1 MERAARPGY
10 APAVRLSLLVV
21 ALAVVPAIAHAEPE
35 RAKALSAEGEAA
47 VAAGDLLEA
56 AVKFRAAF
64 NEEPRPEY
72 MCNAGVAYHK
82 LKDLPRAHRYLG
94 QCVSMGA
101 SLDAKYRENLR
112 KVVDSIEANLVAGN
126 FTPVDVVLEPGVATL
141 TIEGGAPYDEP
152 VVGSGRIW
160 LPYGSYRLRAAANG
174 YLEQTLVIEVKGHA
188 ALPRRIKLEKAPE
201 VDTGVKPDVTKPD
214 VTRPDVARPD
224 ATKRAP
230 ISPVPALATRTRSKA
245 PAIIATTAT
254 GALAITAALLYFKA
268 RIYVNDAD
276 AAEDQATF
284 DELHDESHRFQKLA
298 WAFGGLAATGAVVS
312 GFLWYRAL
320 RTEPAV
326 EVSATANGATVS
338 LRGRF

>member
-1 MERAARPGY
+1 MERAARPSY
-10 APAVRLSLLVV
+10 APAVRFSLLVV
-21 ALAVVPAIAHAEPE
+21 ALAVVPVTADAEPE

-47 VAAGDLLEA
+47 VAAGDLPGA

-112 KVVDSIEANLVAGN
+112 RVVDSIEAKLVAGN
-126 FTPVDVVLEPGVATL
+126 FTPVDVVLEPGAATL
-141 TIEGGAPYDEP
+141 TIEGGLPYDEP

-160 LPYGSYRLRAAANG
+160 FPFGSYRLRATANG
-174 YLEQTLVIEVKGHA
+174 YVEQTVIIEVKGHA
-188 ALPRRIKLEKAPE
+188 AVPRRIKLEKAPA
-201 VDTGVKPDVTKPD
+201 VDTVVNPGKPDVTQPD
-214 VTRPDVARPD
+214 VTQPDRPITP
-224 ATKRAP
+224 AP
-230 ISPVPALATRTRSKA
+230 VLVTPTGSKA

-268 RIYVNDAD
+268 RVYVNDAE

-284 DELHDESHRFQKLA
+284 DVLHDKSHRFQKLA
-298 WAFGGLAATGAVVS
+298 WASGGLAATGAVVS
-312 GFLWYRAL
+312 GYLWYRAL

-326 EVSATANGATVS
+326 EVSATGDGATVS

>member
-1 MERAARPGY
+1 M
-10 APAVRLSLLVV
+10 RLSLLMV
-21 ALAVVPAIAHAEPE
+21 ALAVVPVTAYAEPE

-47 VAAGDLLEA
+47 VAAGDLLRA

-112 KVVDSIEANLVAGN
+112 RVVDSIEAKLVAGN
-126 FTPVDVVLEPGVATL
+126 FTPVDVVLEPGAATL
-141 TIEGGAPYDEP
+141 TIDGGVPYDEP

-160 LPYGSYRLRAAANG
+160 FPYGSYRLRAAANG
-174 YLEQTLVIEVKGHA
+174 YVEQPVVIEVKGHA
-188 ALPRRIKLEKAPE
+188 AVPLRIELEKAPAA
-201 VDTGVKPDVTKPD
+201 VDIGVQPDP
-214 VTRPDVARPD
+214 TRPDVTQPDRPITP
-224 ATKRAP
+224 AITP
-230 ISPVPALATRTRSKA
+230 PPVLVTRPRSKA

-268 RIYVNDAD
+268 RVYVNDAE

-284 DELHDESHRFQKLA
+284 DELHDKSHRFQKLA
-298 WAFGGLAATGAVVS
+298 WASGGLAATGAVVS
-312 GFLWYRAL
+312 GYLWYRAL

-326 EVSATANGATVS
+326 EVIATGDGAAVS